1 VPLHQGEGEGGGEE
15 EQDFTDLEAKEA
27 AMSASGVKD
36 VLSRMPIPASEASRM
51 QAVAEAGLEG
61 DDANDLAG
69 GS

>member
-1 VPLHQGEGEGGGEE
+1 
-15 EQDFTDLEAKEA
+15 
-27 AMSASGVKD
+27 MSASGVKD